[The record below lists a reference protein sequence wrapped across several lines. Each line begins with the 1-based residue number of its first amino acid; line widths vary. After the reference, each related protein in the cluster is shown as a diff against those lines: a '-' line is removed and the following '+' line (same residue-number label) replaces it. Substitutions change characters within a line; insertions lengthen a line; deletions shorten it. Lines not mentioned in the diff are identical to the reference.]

1 MSIIKIPTTAVEVP
15 GGAVF
20 ELFYN
25 RAVLRTIVI
34 KSEET
39 IEDILHSVATGVIQL
54 EIGDIDDIL
63 DAGGE
68 VFQHLMAVRA
78 PRALLNQEVPE
89 GIPERLKWDGTVKTF
104 NDLLEVGAEIW
115 EKNDNSQN
123 IWYTNPFAGNEN
135 VYLTG
140 SEMKIINDID
150 PQVDILTVA
159 DADAETAS
167 GWTKL

>member
-1 MSIIKIPTTAVEVP
+1 
-15 GGAVF
+15 
-20 ELFYN
+20 
-25 RAVLRTIVI
+25 
-34 KSEET
+34 
-39 IEDILHSVATGVIQL
+39 
-54 EIGDIDDIL
+54 
-63 DAGGE
+63 
-68 VFQHLMAVRA
+68 MAVRA